1 MPTDDADDLIPLARD
16 TFGYFLHE
24 AHPETGLVPDNTR
37 SDSPCSIA
45 ATGLGLACYPVAV
58 KRGWVDR
65 KEAAG
70 RVMRTLATFRDGPQ
84 SPEPDATGYHG
95 FYYHFLDMATGRRV
109 WECELSTI
117 DTTFL
122 VAGMLSAAMFFDDP
136 DDDAEREVRAVA
148 DALYRRVDWAW
159 ALYGVR
165 SIAGWP
171 AEKEHRLTVSHGGT
185 PENGF
190 ISYSYRGYDEALLL
204 HVLGLGS
211 PTHPLPPDCYRAWQ
225 ETFDWRTLHGVE
237 YLHAGPLF
245 IHQLSHC
252 WLDLRGVADDYMRGR
267 GIDYFENSRR
277 ATLVQ
282 SRHCAANPDGF
293 EGYGEHAWGI
303 TATDGPG
310 QSTYTVDGRKRD
322 FFGYLARGIP
332 DGPDDGTLAPWAV
345 AASLPFA
352 PDLVRASLAH
362 IDREHPEM
370 TNKYGL
376 KCSYNPTFPADS
388 DNDQQA
394 GPGWVSRGYFGLDQ
408 GPIVLMAEN
417 EASGFHWDLM
427 RRCPYVRRGLERAGF
442 TGGWLD
448 DPAGPN
454 PLPEGRDAD
463 DAARQAGIEDY
474 RPDCRRPNV
483 PDEGAPPMP
492 AFRLHAYGE
501 PPRVDP
507 DAPRP
512 TPGDGQVL
520 VRVRAAGVNPLDYQ
534 IADGRARSWLDH
546 PLPMTLGW
554 EVAGEVESLGPKNT
568 GDWAVGDAVYAMIDL
583 FSDGCHA
590 DHAVVN
596 VSSLARKP
604 ESLDFENAAALP
616 VGALTAWSALFDA
629 GKLEEGQTVLIHA
642 AAGGVGSLAVQ
653 LAKHRGARVIGT
665 GSPESRKVME
675 AAGVDR
681 TIDYTA
687 VEFWKE
693 LDGVDLVIDPI
704 GGDTQK
710 RSYAVLKR
718 GGRLVSLVQQPDATA
733 ARTRGVEATMVG
745 VRPDGD
751 RLARV
756 AELVESG
763 DLRPFIDRAFPLSDA
778 AAALDLVRSGHVHGK
793 VVLTT

>member
-1 MPTDDADDLIPLARD
+1 MPTDDADDLLPLARD

-24 AHPETGLVPDNTR
+24 AHPDTGLVPDNTR
-37 SDSPCSIA
+37 DGSPCSIA

-65 KEAAG
+65 KEAVS

-84 SPEPDATGYHG
+84 SPAPDATGYKG

-109 WECELSTI
+109 WDCELSTI

-165 SIAGWP
+165 SVAGWP
-171 AEKEHRLTVSHGGT
+171 AEQDHRMTVSHGGT

-211 PTHPLPPDCYRAWQ
+211 PTHPLPPECYEAWQ
-225 ETFDWRTLHGVE
+225 STFDWRTLHGVE
-237 YLHAGPLF
+237 HVHAGPLF

-252 WLDLRGVADDYMRGR
+252 WLDLRGIADEYMRGR

-282 SRHCAANPDGF
+282 SLHCEANPDGF
-293 EGYGEHAWGI
+293 EGYGKHAWGV

-310 QSTYTVDGRKRD
+310 ESTHAVDGTNRE
-322 FFGYLARGIP
+322 FFGYLARGVP

-362 IDREHPEM
+362 VDREHPEM
-370 TNKYGL
+370 SNHYGF
-376 KCSYNPTFPADS
+376 KCSFNPTFPADG
-388 DNDQQA
+388 DDDGHP
-394 GPGWVSRGYFGLDQ
+394 GPGWVSKGYLGLDQ
-408 GPIVLMAEN
+408 GPVVLMVEN
-417 EASGFHWDLM
+417 EATGFHWDLM

-448 DPAGPN
+448 EPAGPS
-454 PLPEGRDAD
+454 PLPEGDSVADAP
-463 DAARQAGIEDY
+463 RQSGVGDY
-474 RPDCRRPNV
+474 RPDCSRPEHAA
-483 PDEGAPPMP
+483 DAPPMT
-492 AFRLHAYGE
+492 AFRVTAYGE
-501 PPRVDP
+501 PPAVEE
-507 DAPRP
+507 APRP
-512 TPGDGQVL
+512 MPGKGQVL
-520 VRVRAAGVNPLDYQ
+520 VRVRAAGVNPLDGQ

-554 EVAGEVESLGPKNT
+554 ELAGEVEAVGEEA
-568 GDWAVGDAVYAMIDL
+568 GDWRVGDAVFAMLDL

-590 DHAVVN
+590 EYADVN
-596 VSSLARKP
+596 VGSLARKP
-604 ESLDFENAAALP
+604 ESLDWAQSAALP
-616 VGALTAWSALFDA
+616 VGALTAWAALFDA
-629 GKLEEGQTVLIHA
+629 GRLKKGQTVLIHA

-653 LAKHRGARVIGT
+653 LAKHKGATVIGT
-665 GSPESRKVME
+665 GSPASRPVME

-681 TIDYTA
+681 VIDYTA
-687 VEFWKE
+687 VDFWEE

-710 RSYAVLKR
+710 RSYQVLKR

-745 VRPDGD
+745 VRPDGG
-751 RLARV
+751 RLAKV
-756 AELVESG
+756 AKLVASG
-763 DLRPFIDRAFPLSDA
+763 DLRPFIEKTFPLTDA
-778 AAALDLVRSGHVHGK
+778 AAALSRVRSGHVKGK